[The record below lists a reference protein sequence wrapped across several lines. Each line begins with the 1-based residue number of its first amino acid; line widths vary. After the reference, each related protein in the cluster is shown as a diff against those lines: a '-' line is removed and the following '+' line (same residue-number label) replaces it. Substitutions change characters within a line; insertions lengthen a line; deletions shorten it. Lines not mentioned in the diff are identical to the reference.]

1 MKKKYTVMIFDESRM
16 GEVKTRKVSSRLIRF
31 ALMSVALYVFI
42 SGAGFFYLNSL
53 YKERSVL
60 SKYKTE
66 NLKLKDKI
74 AGYETQLID
83 INEKLAGVTELENKI
98 KSLASYGAPAAA
110 SKQLAVGGKEVDVLQ
125 DLSKVSERKDKRF
138 FEQLNTTLTSLG
150 KEIEK
155 KSVSLSEL
163 ADFLEEQKLML
174 SSTPSVW
181 PVKGWISSGFGY
193 RISPFTGRRVFH
205 EGLDIATKYNT
216 PVHATAKGI
225 VVFAGRKAGYGK
237 MVIIDHG
244 YGYVTKYGHNNKLL
258 VKAGDKVKKG
268 DVISL
273 VGSTGRS
280 TGPHVHYEV
289 LVNGIPVNPLKF
301 IVSTN
306 G

>member
-1 MKKKYTVMIFDESRM
+1 MKKKYTVMVFDESRL
-16 GEVKTRKVSSRLIRF
+16 GEVKTRKISSRVIRF
-31 ALMSVALYVFI
+31 AIMSVALYVFI
-42 SGAGFFYLNSL
+42 SGAGFFYLNNL
-53 YKERSVL
+53 YKERSSL
-60 SKYKTE
+60 YTFKEE

-74 AGYETQLID
+74 AGYEAQIID
-83 INEKLAGVTELENKI
+83 INEKLAGVMELENKVR
-98 KSLASYGAPAAA
+98 SLASYGEP
-110 SKQLAVGGKEVDVLQ
+110 STDKKQLAVGGKEVDVLQ

-138 FEQLNTTLTSLG
+138 FEELNTTLTNLG
-150 KEIEK
+150 MEIEK
-155 KSVSLSEL
+155 RAVSLSEL

-174 SSTPSVW
+174 SSTPSIW

-237 MVIIDHG
+237 TVIVDHG
-244 YGYVTKYGHNNKLL
+244 YGYITKYGHNNALI
-258 VKAGDKVKKG
+258 VKAGDKVNKG
-268 DVISL
+268 DVIAE

-289 LVNGIPVNPLKF
+289 IVNGIPVNPLKF
-301 IVSTN
+301 IVSSN
-306 G
+306 